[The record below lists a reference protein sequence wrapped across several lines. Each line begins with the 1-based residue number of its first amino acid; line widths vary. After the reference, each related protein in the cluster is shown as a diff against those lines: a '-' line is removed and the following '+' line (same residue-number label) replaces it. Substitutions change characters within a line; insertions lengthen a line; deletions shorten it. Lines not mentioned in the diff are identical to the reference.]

1 MEDKIF
7 IINPALS
14 SERTPSRFS
23 TTPLDELPLTMVYG
37 PMQKLDK
44 TYPNEEALCRGTLF
58 PELDKPFKGR
68 CVL

>member
-7 IINPALS
+7 IINHAL
-14 SERTPSRFS
+14 EADKTPSRFS

-37 PMQKLDK
+37 PMQSLNK
-44 TYPNEEALCRGTLF
+44 TYPSEDALCRGTLF

-68 CVL
+68 KAK

>member
-7 IINPALS
+7 IINNALKA
-14 SERTPSRFS
+14 EKTPSRFS

-37 PMQKLDK
+37 PMQALNK
-44 TYPNEEALCRGTLF
+44 TYHSEDALCRGTLF

-68 CVL
+68 KAR